1 MSGSERRTD
10 FFRRLKNRLSGGLA
24 GIVFAAAA
32 LSGAAFPLAAGGTKS
47 GARTVRDEVPAFS
60 SADYGAGNFKTS
72 AAGISSPE
80 AVPTEFFLFGEIQA
94 AYNSGFYLGTVSR
107 SEIFLKNYP
116 FSTFLPQVL
125 VFEGESL
132 FRLSRFSEAEDVLE
146 KALSAAKDDE
156 KLLTACSYWLART
169 SLSLKDLSSARNL
182 FYKAASL
189 SKENEKSSFFYA
201 SSLFYAGKTCVF
213 QEDYFSA
220 VPLFEFVIANGPL
233 YSLEEYEEAA
243 VLLAGSYF
251 RTRQFEKV
259 LKIYPSFAAL
269 SPPVNDKITLYAGDC
284 QAALGNYRA
293 AYDLY
298 EKVLAGSE
306 RPLVISALQKAYT
319 LSSSHPAEVK
329 KDPGEILSSV
339 GKKFSDSSDPDSSD
353 LGLGRDID
361 IIDEFWLRL
370 AVDSFRSKDYPKA
383 KAYLSSINENAAEP
397 VRYIRAVYDAELIL
411 RGFGTERSAA
421 GKTDKAD
428 KKAGGASANSRSVE
442 NSAGENLRA
451 GALAAE
457 TYLLPVLEELESAKK
472 SFGSKVPDGGNKNRG
487 AGAFAVSGESAGYE
501 NDLAGFESGLYE
513 DVLKRLARYSALRQD
528 WDACFKYL
536 SRIKK
541 TDADSLYWKALA
553 EYKTGSTAAA
563 VSSLETE
570 IEGSAAW
577 KHSGESRLLYALV
590 LSALGS
596 GSDGKSGS
604 ADGKNGELL
613 EKALAVFSDL
623 ERDFLLSDR
632 MRLNYVNLLIRT
644 GKNKEAAAAARLSPL
659 SEAPYYAAL
668 AYFNLG
674 DWNSAIKEFSKYLS
688 DKNAEPKYK
697 AFAQFYIGYT
707 QYRNSDFAA
716 SYKTLVAFAGQYPSH
731 ELTWNAYMTSAAAA
745 VQSGN
750 LKGAESSAEEA
761 LKISISLSKRR
772 KASLLCAGIYSD
784 TGQFEKAASLLK
796 PYSVQKDEFAVQCR
810 YELAQ
815 VYEKDKKIK
824 EADLLY
830 ASITEDFPRS
840 TLAEDALY
848 RRGELY
854 YAAKDYNAAV
864 KRFEEYIRKF
874 PSGRF
879 YDAAMYFCAESLAAL
894 GFTDKA
900 VLQYELF
907 LSAMPESA
915 YRYAAVKNLCS
926 LYRQAGDYRSALAEA
941 NRLLS
946 EYGRQAK
953 DDKIDDQIKELER
966 LVAGSD
972 IKIVQKISEYENSGG
987 LNTPAGRKAGTELAA
1002 LYSKSPDMQEK
1013 AISLSAQLLAVQ
1025 KKNLD
1030 SESLFAAKN
1039 AVLLASYRRRQEK
1052 NAESAKLYLDAAS
1065 YYRMSADEDSAA
1077 AALYGAV
1084 EAFDA
1089 SSQYGNAKETASL
1102 LEKLY
1107 PESAQNAG
1115 AKRIVEKY
1123 RM

>member
-1 MSGSERRTD
+1 M
-10 FFRRLKNRLSGGLA
+10 
-24 GIVFAAAA
+24 AAEAE
-32 LSGAAFPLAAGGTKS
+32 S

-72 AAGISSPE
+72 AAGISSSE
-80 AVPTEFFLFGEIQA
+80 AVPTEVFLFGEIQA
-94 AYNSGFYLGTVSR
+94 AYNSGFYPGTVSR

-116 FSTFLPQVL
+116 FSVFLPQVL

-156 KLLTACSYWLART
+156 KLLTASSYWLART
-169 SLSLKDLSSARNL
+169 ALSLKDLSSARNL

-339 GKKFSDSSDPDSSD
+339 GKKFSNFSDPDSSD

-370 AVDSFRSKDYPKA
+370 AIDSFRSKDYPKA
-383 KAYLSSINENAAEP
+383 KAYLSSINENASEP

-411 RGFGTERSAA
+411 KGFGTERSAA

-428 KKAGGASANSRSVE
+428 KIAGGASANSRSVE

-472 SFGSKVPDGGNKNRG
+472 SFGSKAPDGGNKNG
-487 AGAFAVSGESAGYE
+487 VAGAFAVSGESAGCE
-501 NDLAGFESGLYE
+501 NDSIVLVYE
-513 DVLKRLARYSALRQD
+513 DVLKRLARYSALRQN

-536 SRIKK
+536 SRIKSP
-541 TDADSLYWKALA
+541 DADSLYWKAFA
-553 EYKTGSTAAA
+553 EYKTGNTASA

-590 LSALGS
+590 LSDLG
-596 GSDGKSGS
+596 GGGKSGGN
-604 ADGKNGELL
+604 DGKNGDPL

-623 ERDFLLSDR
+623 EKDSLLSDQ

-644 GKNKEAAAAARLSPL
+644 GKNKEASASARLSL
-659 SEAPYYAAL
+659 LAEAPYYAAL
-668 AYFNLG
+668 ADFNLG
-674 DWNSAIKEFSKYLS
+674 DWNSAVKEFSKYLS
-688 DKNAEPKYK
+688 DKDAKPKYR
-697 AFAQFYIGYT
+697 AFAQFYCGYA

-716 SYKTLVAFAGQYPSH
+716 AYKTLVAFAGQYPSH
-731 ELTWNAYMTSAAAA
+731 ELAWNAYMTSASAA

-750 LKGAESSAEEA
+750 LKGAESAAEEA
-761 LKISISLSKRR
+761 LKISISPNKRR

-784 TGQFEKAASLLK
+784 MEQFEKAASLLK
-796 PYSVQKDEFAVQCR
+796 PYSVQKDEFALQCR
-810 YELAQ
+810 YVLAQ
-815 VYEKDKKIK
+815 IYEKDKKIK
-824 EADLLY
+824 EADALY
-830 ASITEDFPRS
+830 ASIIKDFS
-840 TLAEDALY
+840 LDALSEDASY

-864 KRFEEYIRKF
+864 NRFEEYIRKF

-907 LSAMPESA
+907 LSTVPESA
-915 YRYAAVKNLCS
+915 YRYGAVKNLCL
-926 LYRQAGDYRSALAEA
+926 LYRQTGDYRSALAEA

-953 DDKIDDQIKELER
+953 DDKIDEQIKELEQ
-966 LVAGSD
+966 LVSGSD

-987 LNTPAGRKAGTELAA
+987 IDTPAGRKAGTELAA

-1065 YYRMSADEDSAA
+1065 YYRMSAYEDSAA

-1089 SSQYGNAKETASL
+1089 ASQYGNAKETASL

>member
-1 MSGSERRTD
+1 MSGSERRID
-10 FFRRLKNRLSGGLA
+10 FSRKLKSRLSSGLA
-24 GIVFAAAA
+24 GIVFAALAF
-32 LSGAAFPLAAGGTKS
+32 SGATVPLAAE
-47 GARTVRDEVPAFS
+47 AE
-60 SADYGAGNFKTS
+60 YGAGNFESS
-72 AAGISSPE
+72 AAEKLSPE
-80 AVPTEFFLFGEIQA
+80 AVPPEIFLFGEIQA
-94 AYNSGFYLGTVSR
+94 AYNSGFYPGTVSR
-107 SEIFLKNYP
+107 SEIFLRNYP

-125 VFEGESL
+125 VFKGESL
-132 FRLSRFSEAEDVLE
+132 FRLSRFSEAKSVLE
-146 KALSAAKDDE
+146 KALSSAKDDK
-156 KLLTACSYWLART
+156 KLLIASSYWLART
-169 SLSLKDLSSARNL
+169 CLSLKDLPSARNL
-182 FYKAASL
+182 FYKAASG
-189 SKENEKSSFFYA
+189 SKENEKSKFFYA

-213 QEDYFSA
+213 QQDYFSA
-220 VPLFEFVIANGPL
+220 APLFEYVIANGPF
-233 YSLEEYEEAA
+233 YSPEEYEEAA
-243 VLLAGSYF
+243 VLLVDSYV

-259 LKIYPSFAAL
+259 LKIYPSFAAI
-269 SPPVNDKITLYAGDC
+269 SPPVNERITLYAGDC
-284 QAALGNYRA
+284 QAALGNYRE

-306 RPLVISALQKAYT
+306 RALVVSALQKAYA
-319 LSSSHPAEVK
+319 LSSSHPAEIK

-339 GKKFSDSSDPDSSD
+339 GKKFSDSSD
-353 LGLGRDID
+353 

-370 AVDSFRSKDYPKA
+370 AVDSFESKNYPKA
-383 KAYLSSINENAAEP
+383 KTCLSSISENAAEP
-397 VRYIRAVYDAELIL
+397 VRHIRAVYNAELIL
-411 RGFGTERSAA
+411 KEGGSEIPAA
-421 GKTDKAD
+421 AEAD
-428 KKAGGASANSRSVE
+428 KKSGGANANSRSVK
-442 NSAGENLRA
+442 NSGGESLSAR
-451 GALAAE
+451 ALAAE
-457 TYLLPVLEELESAKK
+457 TYLLPVLKE
-472 SFGSKVPDGGNKNRG
+472 
-487 AGAFAVSGESAGYE
+487 YE
-501 NDLAGFESGLYE
+501 NDLAGLESGLYE

-541 TDADSLYWKALA
+541 PDADSLYWKALA

-604 ADGKNGELL
+604 ADGKNGDPL

-623 ERDFLLSDR
+623 ERDSLLSDR
-632 MRLNYVNLLIRT
+632 MRLNYVNILIRT

-668 AYFNLG
+668 ADFNLG

-697 AFAQFYIGYT
+697 AFAQFYIGYA

-750 LKGAESSAEEA
+750 LKGAESSAEDA
-761 LKISISLSKRR
+761 LKISISPSKRR

-796 PYSVQKDEFAVQCR
+796 PYSVQRDEFAVQCR

-815 VYEKDKKIK
+815 IYEKDKKIK

-840 TLAEDALY
+840 TLTEDALY

-926 LYRQAGDYRSALAEA
+926 LYRHAGDYRSALAEA

-1089 SSQYGNAKETASL
+1089 SSQYGNAKETAAL

-1107 PESAQNAG
+1107 PESAQNMG